1 MTEFYEL
8 SHSQKNLIFNAVRYY
23 QMNKTVV
30 DSKTYTECESVL
42 NMFWEAHM
50 FPPAYNT
57 EDEDPIPLDQVE
69 FD

>member
-8 SHSQKNLIFNAVRYY
+8 SHSQKNLILSAVRYY
-23 QMNKTVV
+23 QINKTVV
-30 DSKTYTECESVL
+30 GSDPYKECESVL

-50 FPPAYNT
+50 FPPAYNNQ
-57 EDEDPIPLDQVE
+57 DEDPIPLDQVE